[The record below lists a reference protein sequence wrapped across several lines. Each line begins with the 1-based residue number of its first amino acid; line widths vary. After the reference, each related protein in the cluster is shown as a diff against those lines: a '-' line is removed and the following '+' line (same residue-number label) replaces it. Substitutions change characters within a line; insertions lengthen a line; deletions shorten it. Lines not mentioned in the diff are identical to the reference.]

1 MRVRVAIAVVLL
13 LWPSIPKGTMWLA
26 IGVILISASAAF
38 AADKKKTNPPERP
51 AVQLARKI

>member
-1 MRVRVAIAVVLL
+1 
-13 LWPSIPKGTMWLA
+13 MWLA

-38 AADKKKTNPPERP
+38 AADKKKNPPERP